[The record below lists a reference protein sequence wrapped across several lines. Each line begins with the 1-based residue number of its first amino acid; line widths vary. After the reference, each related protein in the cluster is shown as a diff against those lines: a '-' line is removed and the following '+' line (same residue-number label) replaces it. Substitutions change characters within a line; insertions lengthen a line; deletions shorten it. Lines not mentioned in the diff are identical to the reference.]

1 MPIETEVKIKLL
13 RTNVVLNLN
22 NIFRIKFVY
31 KYIVVYLNN
40 YILWKYLKWK
50 EKFLWYV
57 NDLCSD
63 IYIYIY
69 KWIYYM

>member
-31 KYIVVYLNN
+31 KYVVYLNN
-40 YILWKYLKWK
+40 YIL
-50 EKFLWYV
+50 
-57 NDLCSD
+57 
-63 IYIYIY
+63 
-69 KWIYYM
+69 

>member
-31 KYIVVYLNN
+31 KYIVVCLNN
-40 YILWKYLKWK
+40 YIL
-50 EKFLWYV
+50 
-57 NDLCSD
+57 
-63 IYIYIY
+63 
-69 KWIYYM
+69 